1 MIGTDEKYFITTQQG
16 TKRYKIHDTKTQRQ
30 NRTDSKYSVYRH
42 KETQDTKTEQ
52 TEQTGTETE
61 KET

>member
-1 MIGTDEKYFITTQQG
+1 MFGTDEKYFITTQQG

-42 KETQDTKTEQ
+42 KEIQ
-52 TEQTGTETE
+52 EQTGTETE
-61 KET
+61 EET